1 MADIRLVNIRQLS
14 GIGAFDK
21 PVAGEAMALVVSLK
35 DAYLDV
41 RNGRIEGFG
50 KMSDA
55 PETDLPTYDV
65 KGRMVFPG
73 FIDCHTHLVYAND
86 RSGEFVDRIK
96 GLSYQE
102 IAEKGG
108 GILNSAAA
116 LNSMSEDEL
125 FEAAKQRLL
134 RAISTGTVA
143 IEIKSGYGLT
153 VEGELKMLRV
163 VKRLKDLD
171 LIPIKAT
178 FLGAHAFPAEYKSN
192 PEGYID
198 LIVNDMLP
206 AIHEEGL
213 AEYIDAFCEDG
224 YFTVEQTERIVK
236 AGAKYG
242 LKARLHVNQFKS
254 FGAVQ
259 MAASNDVL
267 SLEHLEELSDEDL
280 DTIKSSNMFAVGLP
294 ACSFF
299 LGIPYTPVRKLID
312 ANVPVALA
320 TDFNPGSS
328 PTSNMGFVLSLG
340 CIKMNLLPEEAF
352 NACTINAAHAL
363 EIANEV
369 GSFAIGKSA
378 NFLITDL
385 PSLDAL
391 PYHFAENRIDEVWVN
406 GEQVS
411 Y

>member
-21 PVAGEAMALVVSLK
+21 PVTGEAMALVASLK

-41 RNGRIEGFG
+41 RNGRIHGFG

-65 KGRMVFPG
+65 KGKMVFPG

-96 GLSYQE
+96 GLSYQK

-259 MAASNDVL
+259 MAASNNVM

-280 DTIKSSNMFAVGLP
+280 DTIKSSSMFAVGLP

-312 ANVPVALA
+312 ANVPAALA

-340 CIKMNLLPEEAF
+340 SIKMNLLPEEAF

-363 EIANEV
+363 EVADEV
-369 GSFAIGKSA
+369 GSIAIGKRA
-378 NFLITDL
+378 NFLISDL
-385 PSLDAL
+385 PSLSAL

-406 GEQVS
+406 GVQVS